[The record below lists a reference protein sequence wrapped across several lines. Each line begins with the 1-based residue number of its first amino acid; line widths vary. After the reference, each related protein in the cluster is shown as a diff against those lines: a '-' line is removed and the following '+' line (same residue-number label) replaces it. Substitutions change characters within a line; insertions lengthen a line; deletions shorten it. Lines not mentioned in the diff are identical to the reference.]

1 MYDTSDMFYGCF
13 NLRTIPEDIADII
26 IENILFDYNEKQIKK
41 MTYDDIAEY
50 IIEYFK
56 SVLLDD
62 ITKYTQDKLLDIV
75 TDNRGD
81 NKCH

>member
-1 MYDTSDMFYGCF
+1 MGT
-13 NLRTIPEDIADII
+13 TIPEYISDII
-26 IENILFDYNEKQIKK
+26 IENIILDYNKNQIKK

-62 ITKYTQDKLLDIV
+62 ITKYTQDKLLDVV
-75 TDNRGD
+75 TE
-81 NKCH
+81 K

>member
-1 MYDTSDMFYGCF
+1 MEGCYEIK
-13 NLRTIPEDIADII
+13 TYII
-26 IENILFDYNEKQIKK
+26 IENILLDYNKKQIKK

-75 TDNRGD
+75 TED
-81 NKCH
+81 

>member
-1 MYDTSDMFYGCF
+1 MFIT
-13 NLRTIPEDIADII
+13 TIPEDIADII

-81 NKCH
+81 NKC

>member
-1 MYDTSDMFYGCF
+1 MF
-13 NLRTIPEDIADII
+13 TATTAEEIADIVL
-26 IENILFDYNEKQIKK
+26 ENIMFDYNEKQIKK

-62 ITKYTQDKLLDIV
+62 IIEYTQDKLLDIV
-75 TDNRGD
+75 TDD
-81 NKCH
+81 

>member
-1 MYDTSDMFYGCF
+1 MFIT
-13 NLRTIPEDIADII
+13 TIPEDIADII

-50 IIEYFK
+50 VIEYFK

-62 ITKYTQDKLLDIV
+62 ITEYAQDKLLDIV
-75 TDNRGD
+75 TDN
-81 NKCH
+81 

>member
-1 MYDTSDMFYGCF
+1 MKGYYE
-13 NLRTIPEDIADII
+13 IKAYII
-26 IENILFDYNEKQIKK
+26 IENIILDYNKNQIKK

-75 TDNRGD
+75 TEKWGD
-81 NKCH
+81 NKC

>member
-1 MYDTSDMFYGCF
+1 M
-13 NLRTIPEDIADII
+13 EDYYEIKAYII
-26 IENILFDYNEKQIKK
+26 IENIILDYNKNQIKK

-75 TDNRGD
+75 TEKWGD
-81 NKCH
+81 NKC

>member
-1 MYDTSDMFYGCF
+1 MEGYYK
-13 NLRTIPEDIADII
+13 IKAYII
-26 IENILFDYNEKQIKK
+26 IENIILDYNKNQIKK
-41 MTYDDIAEY
+41 ITYDDIAEY

-75 TDNRGD
+75 TEKWGD
-81 NKCH
+81 NKC

>member
-1 MYDTSDMFYGCF
+1 MKGYYE
-13 NLRTIPEDIADII
+13 IKAYII
-26 IENILFDYNEKQIKK
+26 IENIILDYNKKQIEK

-62 ITKYTQDKLLDIV
+62 ITKYTQDKLLDVV
-75 TDNRGD
+75 TDN
-81 NKCH
+81 

>member
-1 MYDTSDMFYGCF
+1 MFIT
-13 NLRTIPEDIADII
+13 TIPEEMADIVV
-26 IENILFDYNEKQIKK
+26 ENIMFDYNEKQIKK

-75 TDNRGD
+75 TDNWGD
-81 NKCH
+81 NKC

>member
-1 MYDTSDMFYGCF
+1 MVT
-13 NLRTIPEDIADII
+13 TIPEYISDII
-26 IENILFDYNEKQIKK
+26 IENILFDYNEKEIKK

-62 ITKYTQDKLLDIV
+62 ITEYTQDKLLDIV
-75 TDNRGD
+75 TDD
-81 NKCH
+81 

>member
-1 MYDTSDMFYGCF
+1 MF
-13 NLRTIPEDIADII
+13 TATTAEEMADIVL
-26 IENILFDYNEKQIKK
+26 ENIMFDYNEKQIKK

-62 ITKYTQDKLLDIV
+62 IIEYTQDKLLDIV
-75 TDNRGD
+75 TDN
-81 NKCH
+81 

>member
-1 MYDTSDMFYGCF
+1 MEGYYE
-13 NLRTIPEDIADII
+13 IKAYII
-26 IENILFDYNEKQIKK
+26 IENIILDYNKNQIKK

-75 TDNRGD
+75 TEKWGD
-81 NKCH
+81 NKC